1 MEQSNRKDNMD
12 QIPTEDDS
20 QGKTGKAIS
29 EQNAVEGM
37 RKEVVVKS
45 YSLVAD
51 IGQLLKDMDF
61 PTEKGKIIEFIKQ
74 RSDNNQNIDKILSA
88 LDKLEEKSYR
98 NVSEVTT
105 SAGLV
110 YH

>member
-1 MEQSNRKDNMD
+1 MEESNRQDNTD
-12 QIPTEDDS
+12 QIPKEDNS
-20 QGKTGKAIS
+20 QGKTGKVIS

-61 PTEKGKIIEFIKQ
+61 PADKSKIIQFIKQ
-74 RSDNNQNIDKILSA
+74 SSDNNQDKDKILSA
-88 LDKLEEKSYR
+88 LDKLEEKSYK

-105 SAGLV
+105 TAGLV
-110 YH
+110 RH

>member
-1 MEQSNRKDNMD
+1 MEDPNRQGKMD
-12 QIPTEDDS
+12 QIPKEDDS
-20 QGKTGKAIS
+20 EGKTGKVIS

-61 PTEKGKIIEFIKQ
+61 PAEKNKIIEFVKQ
-74 RSDNNQNIDKILSA
+74 RLTNNQNKDEIFSA
-88 LDKLEEKSYR
+88 LNKLEERSYKS
-98 NVSEVTT
+98 VSEVTT
-105 SAGLV
+105 AAGLV
-110 YH
+110 H

>member
-1 MEQSNRKDNMD
+1 MEESNRQGKMD
-12 QIPTEDDS
+12 QIPKEDDS
-20 QGKTGKAIS
+20 EGKTGKVIS

-61 PTEKGKIIEFIKQ
+61 PAEKNKIIEFVKQ
-74 RSDNNQNIDKILSA
+74 RSTNNQNKDEILSA
-88 LDKLEEKSYR
+88 LNKLGERSYKT
-98 NVSEVTT
+98 VSEVTT
-105 SAGLV
+105 DAGLV
-110 YH
+110 H